1 MMMDNQISK
10 RVRIIQRVYI
20 GLASFAIL
28 VCLSE
33 ISHRSGKESLEYIV
47 NSLLFAFIYIAAY
60 IGLKKQSNWVIP
72 LILISSILVLVQT
85 IPAIVEPA
93 FNLTAFIGKVVQFFI
108 IYFYWYQ
115 AFFFSR
121 REVKQYFGAKGTI
134 LF

>member
-1 MMMDNQISK
+1 MMIDNQISK

-20 GLASFAIL
+20 GLACFALLAFI
-28 VCLSE
+28 SE
-33 ISHRSGKESLEYIV
+33 MSHRSGKESLEYTV
-47 NSLLFAFIYIAAY
+47 NSLIFAFIYIAVY
-60 IGLKKQSNWVIP
+60 FGLKKQSNWVIP

-93 FNLTAFIGKVVQFFI
+93 FNLTAFMGKFVQFFL

-121 REVKQYFGAKGTI
+121 REVKQYFGSKGTI